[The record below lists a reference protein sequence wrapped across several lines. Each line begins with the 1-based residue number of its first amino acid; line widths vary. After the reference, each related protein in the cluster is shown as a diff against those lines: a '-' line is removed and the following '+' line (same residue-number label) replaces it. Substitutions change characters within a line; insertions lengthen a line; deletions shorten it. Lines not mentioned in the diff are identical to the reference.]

1 MTNRTAAMRSV
12 RPFLFAFLLFATA
25 AFGAAGSLPLEE
37 REIVWQEAQQAGA
50 SFPEP
55 VVADASAACRATT
68 GVARSG
74 GALFSL
80 RCPGALGTKSTHPAY
95 AGFRLKNGWKVK
107 DTRVVVVGSSKA
119 GFDLEKPV
127 AGSDQP
133 FVKGKLWAGPG
144 GEVLIEV
151 YVKVEGPKGTTYFR

>member
-1 MTNRTAAMRSV
+1 MRSA
-12 RPFLFAFLLFATA
+12 PLLALAVSLAGAA
-25 AFGAAGSLPLEE
+25 AFAAVASPPLEE
-37 REIVWQEAQQAGA
+37 RDVVWQEAEQGGA
-50 SFPEP
+50 TLPEP
-55 VVADASAACRATT
+55 SVADVSAGCRATT

-80 RCPGALGTKSTHPAY
+80 RCPGSLGTKSAHPAY
-95 AGFRLKNGWKVK
+95 ANLHLKNGWKVK

-119 GFDLEKPV
+119 GFDLEKP
-127 AGSDQP
+127 APGSDQP

-151 YVKVEGPKGTTYFR
+151 YVKVEGPRGTRPY

>member
-1 MTNRTAAMRSV
+1 MRPRASGLALLA
-12 RPFLFAFLLFATA
+12 FIALFAFVAYRV
-25 AFGAAGSLPLEE
+25 AAGAPAAEE
-37 REIVWQEAQQAGA
+37 REIVWQEAEQGGA
-50 SFPEP
+50 LLPEP
-55 VVADASAACRATT
+55 SVADASAGCRATT

-119 GFDLEKPV
+119 GFDLEKP
-127 AGSDQP
+127 APGSDQP

-144 GEVLIEV
+144 GEVLIEL
-151 YVKVEGPKGTTYFR
+151 YVKVEGPKGTSYFR

>member
-1 MTNRTAAMRSV
+1 MRSLRV
-12 RPFLFAFLLFATA
+12 LPLAFSFLGSA
-25 AFGAAGSLPLEE
+25 ALASEGKPPLEE
-37 REIVWQEAQQAGA
+37 REVVWQEAAQGGA
-50 SFPEP
+50 SLPEP
-55 VVADASAACRATT
+55 LVADASAGCRATT

-80 RCPGALGTKSTHPAY
+80 RCPGSLGTTSAHPAY

-119 GFDLEKPV
+119 GFDLEKPGP
-127 AGSDQP
+127 GSDQP

-151 YVKVEGPKGTTYFR
+151 YVKVEGPKGTSYFR

>member
-1 MTNRTAAMRSV
+1 MRTV
-12 RPFLFAFLLFATA
+12 RLFLLAFSLFRA
-25 AFGAAGSLPLEE
+25 AASGAEAGPPFEE
-37 REIVWQEAQQAGA
+37 REIVWQEAEQAGA

-55 VVADASAACRATT
+55 TVADASAACRATT

-119 GFDLEKPV
+119 GFDLEKP
-127 AGSDQP
+127 APGSDQP

-151 YVKVEGPKGTTYFR
+151 YVKVEGPKGTSYFR

>member
-1 MTNRTAAMRSV
+1 VVKRLTFLVVAALS
-12 RPFLFAFLLFATA
+12 PA
-25 AFGAAGSLPLEE
+25 ALAAGPAAPALEE
-37 REIVWQEAQQAGA
+37 REIVWQEAEQGGA

-55 VVADASAACRATT
+55 AVADASAGCRATT

-74 GALFSL
+74 GVLFSL
-80 RCPGALGTKSTHPAY
+80 RCAGALGTGSRHPAY
-95 AGFRLKNGWKVK
+95 SGFRLKNGWKVK
-107 DTRVVVVGSSKA
+107 DTRVVIVGSSKA

-127 AGSDQP
+127 PGSDQP

-151 YVKVEGPKGTTYFR
+151 YVKVEGPKGTSYFK

>member
-1 MTNRTAAMRSV
+1 VVKRLTFLVVAALS
-12 RPFLFAFLLFATA
+12 PA
-25 AFGAAGSLPLEE
+25 ALAAGPAAPALEE
-37 REIVWQEAQQAGA
+37 REIVWQEAEQGGA
-50 SFPEP
+50 SLPEP
-55 VVADASAACRATT
+55 SVADASAGCRATT

-74 GALFSL
+74 GVLVSL

-119 GFDLEKPV
+119 GFDLDKP
-127 AGSDQP
+127 ASGSDQP

-151 YVKVEGPKGTTYFR
+151 YVKIEGPKGTSYFR

>member
-1 MTNRTAAMRSV
+1 MRPRASGLALLA
-12 RPFLFAFLLFATA
+12 FIALFAFVAYRVVAGAPA
-25 AFGAAGSLPLEE
+25 AEE
-37 REIVWQEAQQAGA
+37 REIVWQEAEQAGA
-50 SFPEP
+50 LLPEP
-55 VVADASAACRATT
+55 SVADASAGCRATT

-80 RCPGALGTKSTHPAY
+80 RCPGALGTKSAHPAY

-119 GFDLEKPV
+119 GFDLEKP
-127 AGSDQP
+127 APGSDQP

-151 YVKVEGPKGTTYFR
+151 YVKVEGPKGTSYFK